1 MLNTTRF
8 EKKNWQKPMSDAS
21 KIANQNV
28 SKRNNSNKEMYD
40 KKIYGRSL
48 AVSDRVLMK
57 NISKR
62 GGTGKLRTFWDY
74 KICKVVSAAKLKLYT
89 AIYYFCVTRYLK
101 KSLSLT
107 KLFTNDHNHH
117 QYPLIPSKN
126 QTYNTINNNVEPE
139 PKEKNN

>member
-1 MLNTTRF
+1 
-8 EKKNWQKPMSDAS
+8 MSDAS
-21 KIANQNV
+21 NIANQNV

-74 KICKVVSAAKLKLYT
+74 KIC
-89 AIYYFCVTRYLK
+89 
-101 KSLSLT
+101 
-107 KLFTNDHNHH
+107 
-117 QYPLIPSKN
+117 
-126 QTYNTINNNVEPE
+126 
-139 PKEKNN
+139 

>member
-8 EKKNWQKPMSDAS
+8 EKRNWQKPMSDAS

-62 GGTGKLRTFWDY
+62 GGTGKLRTF
-74 KICKVVSAAKLKLYT
+74 
-89 AIYYFCVTRYLK
+89 
-101 KSLSLT
+101 
-107 KLFTNDHNHH
+107 
-117 QYPLIPSKN
+117 
-126 QTYNTINNNVEPE
+126 
-139 PKEKNN
+139 